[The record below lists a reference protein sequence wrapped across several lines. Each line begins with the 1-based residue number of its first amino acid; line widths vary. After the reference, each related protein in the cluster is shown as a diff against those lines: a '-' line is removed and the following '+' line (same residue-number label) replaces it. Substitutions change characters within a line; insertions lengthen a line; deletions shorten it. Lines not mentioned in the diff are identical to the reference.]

1 MDDKASPREERKRAR
16 DRYSVLVMPVLLH
29 RGHDVSAAPKLQ
41 SAGQTAIW
49 PDFPANRGA
58 LPDAQSIRAV
68 YGGGVGKDRAIVS
81 LTKSKRAFQ
90 SGDGFPLS
98 YPIIRAS
105 PASDNAG
112 ARSGLL
118 RTSVRLKPA
127 SRQELRRESSLH
139 EISQMLEL

>member
-1 MDDKASPREERKRAR
+1 
-16 DRYSVLVMPVLLH
+16 
-29 RGHDVSAAPKLQ
+29 
-41 SAGQTAIW
+41 
-49 PDFPANRGA
+49 
-58 LPDAQSIRAV
+58 V

-118 RTSVRLKPA
+118 RTSVRWGAERFAKNKRTVEACLKAGIATGELPA
-127 SRQELRRESSLH
+127 
-139 EISQMLEL
+139 